1 MRIGID
7 ARKLADFGIGTYI
20 RGLLHGLAEL
30 GDGQERYVVFAPP
43 AAHALIPELFERVA
57 LDAPHYSLRE
67 LIVVGRAAERARL
80 DLFHAPHYVVPVTR
94 VPIAVTIHDLIHLHQ
109 PHGNPFAPLYARTM
123 LRRAVRR
130 ARRVLTVSQA
140 VAREVAAELGAT
152 KITVTPNGIDHEV
165 FRPEGPH
172 ASGRYFL
179 FAGNDKPHKNVA
191 RLVEA
196 FSRVRRHGVQLVLAG
211 GDFARYTGVEGVLAA
226 GFVKTPA
233 ELAALMRGAVAV
245 VQPSLEEG
253 FGLPAAEA
261 MACGTAVI
269 TSNAASLVEVTG
281 DGALH
286 VDATDAGAIAQAMG
300 RMLDDETLRAA
311 LAQRGVERALE
322 LTWRRCAELTRAAYR
337 AASER

>member
-30 GDGQERYVVFAPP
+30 GDGDEQYVVFAPA
-43 AAHALIPELFERVA
+43 AAHALIPEAFEPVA
-57 LDAPHYSLRE
+57 LDAPHYSVRE
-67 LIVVGRAAERARL
+67 LMVVGRAAERARL
-80 DLFHAPHYVVPVTR
+80 DLFHAPHYVVPITP
-94 VPIAVTIHDLIHLHQ
+94 VPLVVTIHDLIHIHQ
-109 PHGNPFAPLYARTM
+109 PQGNPFAPLYARTM

-130 ARRVLTVSQA
+130 ARRVLTVSEA
-140 VAREVAAELGAT
+140 VAREVAAELRGSQ
-152 KITVTPNGIDHEV
+152 ISVTPNGIDHEV
-165 FRPEGPH
+165 FRPEGPR

-191 RLVEA
+191 RLIEA
-196 FSRVRRHGVQLVLAG
+196 FLRVRREGVRLVLAG
-211 GDFARYTGVEGVLAA
+211 GDFARYTGADGVLAA
-226 GFVKTPA
+226 GFVETQA

-269 TSNAASLVEVTG
+269 TSKAPALVEVTG

-286 VDATDAGAIAQAMG
+286 VDSGDTEALAQAMR
-300 RMLDDETLRAA
+300 RMLDDDELRVR
-311 LAQRGVERALE
+311 LARSGVERAQA

-337 AASER
+337 SS